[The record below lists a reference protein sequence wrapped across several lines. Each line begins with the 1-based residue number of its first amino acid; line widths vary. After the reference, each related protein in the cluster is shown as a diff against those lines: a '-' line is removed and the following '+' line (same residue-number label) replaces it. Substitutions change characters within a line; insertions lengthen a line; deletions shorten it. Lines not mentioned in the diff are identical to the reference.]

1 MRLTTKIV
9 FGIILSIFFISLA
22 FIIGFSFSDRKHY
35 SYRSNIQ
42 VIKLSQDNV
51 TGIELGTFKTIVID
65 EIPYESKNH
74 YYIQDNYGSINF
86 DSIPEKGKP
95 DMLFVPESLKDFVVI
110 NTSDDTL
117 TIKLNMPELEKK
129 YKSDDYKETDIS
141 GMNMYLSTAKTDI
154 INKLHLPVNIKNIE
168 IDSIRISSN
177 GSIFIDSCKAQFI
190 EPFLKARHQ
199 TLSMTNC
206 DVKRINLDCDHVRNW
221 NIENS
226 NIEEKHITGSDNHN
240 ITLHRN
246 ESGKIKWF
254 PKNDKA
260 ELNIKIPGDTTEI
273 IIQ

>member
-9 FGIILSIFFISLA
+9 FGIIPSIFFISLA
-22 FIIGFSFSDRKHY
+22 FIIGFSSSDRKNH
-35 SYRSNIQ
+35 SFRSNIY
-42 VIKLSQDNV
+42 IFELPQDNM
-51 TGIELGTFKTIVID
+51 TGIELGAFETIIID
-65 EIPYESKNH
+65 EIPYKGSR
-74 YYIQDNYGSINF
+74 YYIQENYGSINF

-110 NTSDDTL
+110 NTSNDTL

-129 YKSDDYKETDIS
+129 YKSDDHKETDIS

-154 INKLHLPVNIKNIE
+154 INKLRLSVNIKNIE

-177 GSIFIDSCKAQFI
+177 GSIFIDSCKTQFI
-190 EPFLKARHQ
+190 EPFLKAHHQ
-199 TLSMTNC
+199 TLSITNC
-206 DVKRINLDCDHVRNW
+206 NVKRINLDFDHIRNW

-226 NIEEKHITGSDNHN
+226 NVEEQYITGGGNHH
-240 ITLHRN
+240 IALHRN
-246 ESGKIKWF
+246 ESGKIKWI

-260 ELNIKIPGDTTEI
+260 ELNIKIPSDTTDI